1 MNSFVAFTLFACI
14 SAASVTAEDN
24 EKILQI
30 FNKCSEM
37 HKISDDE
44 LAMIQSK
51 QSVPS
56 SAEAK
61 CMAACMLKEGKLI
74 IGTTYMKDNALMIAD
89 ALYKDSADMAS
100 KAREVVEHCATEV
113 GVDTAGD
120 DCEFAYKLAVCSDNH
135 AKKIGVTR
143 PF

>member
-1 MNSFVAFTLFACI
+1 MTRFIALTLFTLI
-14 SAASVTAEDN
+14 LVASITAQGN

-37 HKISDDE
+37 HKLSSDE

-51 QSVPS
+51 ESVPS
-56 SAEAK
+56 SPEAK
-61 CMAACMLKEGKLI
+61 CMTACMLKEGKLI
-74 IGTTYMKDNALMIAD
+74 IGSTYMKDNALMIAD
-89 ALYKDSADMAS
+89 ALFKDDASMAA

-113 GVDTAGD
+113 GVDVGGD
-120 DCEFAYKLAVCSDNH
+120 ECEFAYKLAVCSDNH
-135 AKKIGVTR
+135 AKKISVTR